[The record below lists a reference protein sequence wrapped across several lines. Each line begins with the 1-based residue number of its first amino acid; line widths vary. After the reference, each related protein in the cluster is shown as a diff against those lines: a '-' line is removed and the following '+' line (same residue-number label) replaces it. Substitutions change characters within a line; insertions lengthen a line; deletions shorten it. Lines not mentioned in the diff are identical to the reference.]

1 MYKWKNG
8 GGGKRS
14 NLWEGNGGL
23 EMMLMLDSVDE
34 REREVSSS
42 MGLSRGIKVDMII
55 L

>member
-23 EMMLMLDSVDE
+23 EMMLMLQC
-34 REREVSSS
+34 
-42 MGLSRGIKVDMII
+42 
-55 L
+55 